1 MGRRNLDNNILNFEV
16 GAVVNAN
23 IATKCLS
30 QVYRPVQI
38 KFLQIKNQ
46 KPKLRARERERER
59 ERDPPEGLGENEKGR
74 EAHGVGGVV
83 EEESGAVTEI

>member
-46 KPKLRARERERER
+46 KPKLRARE
-59 ERDPPEGLGENEKGR
+59 
-74 EAHGVGGVV
+74 
-83 EEESGAVTEI
+83 

>member
-1 MGRRNLDNNILNFEV
+1 MGRRNLDNNILYFEV

-59 ERDPPEGLGENEKGR
+59 ERETHPKDWGR
-74 EAHGVGGVV
+74 TRREERPMGS
-83 EEESGAVTEI
+83 EESWRRNLAR

>member
-1 MGRRNLDNNILNFEV
+1 MSLPSISPCSN
-16 GAVVNAN
+16 
-23 IATKCLS
+23 
-30 QVYRPVQI
+30 QI
-38 KFLQIKNQ
+38 SSNQ
-46 KPKLRARERERER
+46 KSKTKIESERER

>member
-30 QVYRPVQI
+30 QVYCPVQI

-46 KPKLRARERERER
+46 KPKLRARER

>member
-46 KPKLRARERERER
+46 KPKLRARERERETHPKDWGRTRR
-59 ERDPPEGLGENEKGR
+59 EERPMGS
-74 EAHGVGGVV
+74 
-83 EEESGAVTEI
+83 EESWRRNLAR

>member
-1 MGRRNLDNNILNFEV
+1 MGRRNLDDNILNFEV

-46 KPKLRARERERER
+46 KPKLRAREREG

>member
-59 ERDPPEGLGENEKGR
+59 ERPTRRTGGEQEGKRGPWGR
-74 EAHGVGGVV
+74 RSRGG
-83 EEESGAVTEI
+83 GIWRGN